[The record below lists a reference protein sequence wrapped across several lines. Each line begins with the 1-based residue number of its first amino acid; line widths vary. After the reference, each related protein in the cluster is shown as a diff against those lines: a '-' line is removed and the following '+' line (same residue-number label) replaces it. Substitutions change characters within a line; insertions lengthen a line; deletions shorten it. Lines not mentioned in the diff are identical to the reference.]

1 MYLKL
6 INDKFYE
13 STVYVKEP
21 DNIPVDVNFLR
32 GRLITQSLDL
42 PIVYTTNGKSGDEV
56 RDFLDTSYPLMSKR
70 FVELLQAGG
79 VDNLQLF
86 PAVIK
91 SEVDGSVWENYYAVN
106 VLGLIACADMDN
118 SDYDEIMPG
127 HYRFREL
134 AIHAEKANDALLF
147 RLQEDATIMVI
158 QKSVGQFIRSQDPD
172 KKLKGWSVGKII
184 Q

>member
-21 DNIPVDVNFLR
+21 ANIAVDVNFLR

-91 SEVDGSVWENYYAVN
+91 SEVDGSVLENYYAVN

-118 SDYDEIMPG
+118 SD
-127 HYRFREL
+127 
-134 AIHAEKANDALLF
+134 
-147 RLQEDATIMVI
+147 
-158 QKSVGQFIRSQDPD
+158 
-172 KKLKGWSVGKII
+172 
-184 Q
+184 